1 MEKNPFWGL
10 PSSSKSKLALSAAY
24 TKLPNAF
31 NPFGTIPKKFLLC
44 KNTKKVRYVRS
55 LGKKPHFGAFPEAQ
69 KGVVIYAICL
79 RKAAHSPN
87 NNANPSGLSEKKS
100 LLCRKSAILSIR
112 WKKPHFGA
120 FPEAQKANWRS
131 QLHAQISQMH
141 SIPLGPSQKN
151 SFCTNTQRKRDMCDP

>member
-1 MEKNPFWGL
+1 MEKTPFWGL
-10 PSSSKSKLALSAAY
+10 PEAQKANWRSQLRAQSSQMPS
-24 TKLPNAF
+24 
-31 NPFGTIPKKFLLC
+31 IPLGPPENNSFCAKHKE
-44 KNTKKVRYVRS
+44 VRYVRS

-87 NNANPSGLSEKKS
+87 NNANPRGYQKKS

-131 QLHAQISQMH
+131 QLRAQSSQMH
-141 SIPLGPSQKN
+141 SIPLGPSENN
-151 SFCTNTQRKRDMCDP
+151 SFCAKTQGRRDMCDP

>member
-1 MEKNPFWGL
+1 M
-10 PSSSKSKLALSAAY
+10 
-24 TKLPNAF
+24 
-31 NPFGTIPKKFLLC
+31 
-44 KNTKKVRYVRS
+44 RS
-55 LGKKPHFGAFPEAQ
+55 LAQTDCVDNNTFLNLWKCPKWGFFPKDRGAFPEAQ

-87 NNANPSGLSEKKS
+87 NNANPSGVSEKKS

-112 WKKPHFGA
+112 LKKAHFGA

-131 QLHAQISQMH
+131 QLHAQSSQMH

-151 SFCTNTQRKRDMCDP
+151 SECIRELCACSCEHQLAFEPLGRPQNGVFPPYRQNCRLSTQ